1 MIFMGLFLTGL
12 VSGLI
17 HWLIRRNNGALL
29 AETLLLHQLF
39 FLGVAM
45 TISFMG
51 HVLMSE
57 EIAAQIGWVSNGFQK
72 ELGYVSLGIG
82 ICGFLAVKFR
92 GAFWAPII
100 IISVVFFF
108 GAALI
113 HLREL
118 LTLANF
124 NPGNALIIIPDL
136 LGPVTLV
143 VLGLLT
149 LREKRRSGAV

>member
-17 HWLIRRNNGALL
+17 HWLIRRKNGAQL
-29 AETLLLHQLF
+29 AETLLLHQLL

-92 GAFWAPII
+92 G
-100 IISVVFFF
+100 
-108 GAALI
+108 G
-113 HLREL
+113 
-118 LTLANF
+118 
-124 NPGNALIIIPDL
+124 L
-136 LGPVTLV
+136 LGADHHHCGGFLFWGGIHPPAGTDCP
-143 VLGLLT
+143 GQF
-149 LREKRRSGAV
+149 

>member
-17 HWLIRRNNGALL
+17 HWLLRRKNGALL

-39 FLGVAM
+39 FLGVSM
-45 TISFMG
+45 TISFFG

-57 EIAAQIGWVSNGFQK
+57 QIAAQIGWVSNGFQK

-82 ICGFLAVKFR
+82 ICGFLAVRFR

-100 IISVVFFF
+100 IIATVFFV
-108 GAALI
+108 GPQSSTCRNCWRWVILI
-113 HLREL
+113 P
-118 LTLANF
+118 AM
-124 NPGNALIIIPDL
+124 P
-136 LGPVTLV
+136 
-143 VLGLLT
+143 
-149 LREKRRSGAV
+149 